1 MLILELYY
9 KDILELLYDS
19 IVISSYNDQQVFT
32 NFSPP
37 YDSFHR
43 ELPIHIKNKV
53 AKYSGD
59 PYSEILILEPYL

>member
-43 ELPIHIKNKV
+43 EISIQMKNKV
-53 AKYSGD
+53 TKYSGD

>member
-1 MLILELYY
+1 MLISEFYY
-9 KDILELLYDS
+9 NGILELLYDS

-43 ELPIHIKNKV
+43 ELSIHIKNKV
-53 AKYSGD
+53 AKYFGD
-59 PYSEILILEPYL
+59 P